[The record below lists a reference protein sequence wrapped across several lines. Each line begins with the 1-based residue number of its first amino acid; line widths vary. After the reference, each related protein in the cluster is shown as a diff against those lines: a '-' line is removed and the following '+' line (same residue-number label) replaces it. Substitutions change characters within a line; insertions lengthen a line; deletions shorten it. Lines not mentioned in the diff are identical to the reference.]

1 MPLAVLP
8 GGIQRPPAHNPPS
21 GMNRL
26 DEGRT
31 MRRYETSAGDLAARS
46 LARVWH
52 PCTQMARAAQRPPLA
67 LVRGEGPW
75 LFDADG
81 RRLFDATG
89 SWWVNLFGHSDAAL
103 REAIGAQLHTLPHA
117 MLAGCTHEPVVRLAE
132 RLCARTGD
140 ALTHASFG
148 SDGAS
153 AVEIAL
159 KQSFHAWRNR
169 GRSGKRGFVCLRGS
183 YHGETLGALSVTD
196 VALFRDAYDP
206 LLLRPHVVEAPDD
219 RLDNQAAALAAMAAL
234 LEREADQLAAVLV
247 EPLVQGAAGMV
258 MHSPDY
264 LRALR
269 RLCTAHE
276 VHLIAD
282 EIAVGCGRTGRF
294 FAWQHTEP
302 ASAADWPDF
311 LLLSKGITGGTL
323 PLSVVLASEA
333 VFQAFWSDDPT
344 RGFLHSHSYTG
355 NPLACAAA
363 NAVLD
368 RFDAGQEAHCAEQ
381 AQWLAEAF
389 APLAQDPRVAHVR
402 QRGTILAFD
411 LPAAPA
417 DFAERFHLAGRA
429 RKLLIRP
436 IGRTVYLMP
445 PYLLTPPIAAWLA
458 AAVTGTLDDVV

>member
-1 MPLAVLP
+1 MTNNGSAMP
-8 GGIQRPPAHNPPS
+8 
-21 GMNRL
+21 
-26 DEGRT
+26 E
-31 MRRYETSAGDLAARS
+31 LAARS

-52 PCTQMARAAQRPPLA
+52 PCTSMARAAQRPPLPLA
-67 LVRGEGPW
+67 RGEGPW
-75 LFDADG
+75 LFDSEG
-81 RRLFDATG
+81 RRYFDAIS
-89 SWWVNLFGHSDAAL
+89 SWWVNLFGHSDEGLRAA
-103 REAIGAQLHTLPHA
+103 ITAQLNTLPHA

-132 RLCARTGD
+132 RLCARTGG
-140 ALTHASFG
+140 ALAHASFG

-159 KQSFHAWRNR
+159 KQSFHAWRNQ
-169 GRSGKRGFVCLRGS
+169 GRAGKRGFVALRGG

-196 VALFRDAYDP
+196 VAIFRDAYDP
-206 LLLRPHVVEAPDD
+206 LLMRSRLVDAPDS
-219 RLDNQAAALAAMAAL
+219 RLGNQDQALAALAAL
-234 LEREADQLAAVLV
+234 LASEADQLAAVLI

-264 LRALR
+264 LRELR
-269 RLCTAHE
+269 RLCTAHG

-294 FAWQHTEP
+294 FAWSHTEP
-302 ASAADWPDF
+302 AGPADWPDF

-323 PLSVVLASEA
+323 PLSVVLGSEA

-344 RGFLHSHSYTG
+344 RAFLHSHSYTG

-368 RFDAGQEAHCAEQ
+368 RFDAGQEARCAEQ
-381 AQWLAEAF
+381 AAWLAQAF
-389 APLAQDPRVAHVR
+389 APLAQDPRVAHLR

-411 LPAAPA
+411 LPGAAA
-417 DFAERFHLAGRA
+417 DVAERFHLAGRA
-429 RKLLIRP
+429 HGLLIRP

-445 PYLLTPPIAAWLA
+445 PYLVDPPTAAWLA
-458 AAVTGTLDDVV
+458 EAVTDTLNDVV